1 MIINPPSKEIN
12 SSLEGD
18 VVYLHIVGRPLLIL
32 NSAKAMRDLLEKRGA
47 SFSDRPRIVVLGEMY
62 VMVFGN

>member
-1 MIINPPSKEIN
+1 MIPFTKGVK

-18 VVYLHIVGRPLLIL
+18 VVYLHVVGRPLLIL
-32 NSAKAMRDLLEKRGA
+32 NSAKVMRDLLDKRGA

-62 VMVFGN
+62 VMVSMK